1 MPYRSHLLV
10 MLIAVCAA
18 GLAACSPSDSAQSTA
33 LAAVPARLLNFW
45 QTAEDRLSTEEP
57 AHEWRFF
64 AENGDRIRLAVQS
77 AGSIEAALTAAS
89 GLMLGEGLDQ
99 MHTLSETGIYVL
111 RVSLAGSADARYTVT
126 LSYTDRPTPTVP
138 TPTFTPTPTSTLT
151 PSPTRTWTPTPT
163 LTHTPS
169 QTPSPTLT
177 PSRTFT
183 PSPTATPSAT
193 PTPVYLDLGT
203 LRGELSAGEMV
214 DAVFISSFERHIY
227 TFEASAGQYATL
239 SMLPRDATD
248 PAMTLYDPA
257 GRALAYDDNS
267 GDGRAALLRAIR
279 LDRDGL
285 YIVQTVTNGAIGG
298 YSLRL
303 DLDSAAPTRIP
314 WTPEPTATLV
324 TGMATPLPPERDLL
338 SDHQPMRGS
347 IDRPGA
353 FRRYFINV
361 PAEAVLT
368 IAAYPAEGSGLLPRL
383 QVITPAGESLF
394 EVGSRREN
402 AGAALAPALGALEA
416 GIYSIFVTGDNRT
429 TGDFVIAFGYGVS
442 YAETLRGE
450 LRSSETVE
458 GALDRRGLR
467 DTWSLVLHEG
477 DVIAVNIQALVG
489 GFLPLI
495 ELAAPDG
502 RIIAR
507 AENGSA
513 VQIDSVSAPLSGI
526 YHLRV
531 SGREASSFGLYRLSW
546 DYVRAAPTSTPR
558 GPSLPVLTAAAVI
571 PPRTYLTFPFQ
582 ADAGARIRVSVTALE
597 PTLDPVAAL
606 LGPAG
611 EVILEVDDSGS
622 SLDPE
627 FEVALE
633 ESGTY
638 TLRVH
643 GFNESFGRAEIRVE
657 LLFPLP

>member
-1 MPYRSHLLV
+1 MRYRSRLLV
-10 MLIAVCAA
+10 MVIAVCAL
-18 GLAACSPSDSAQSTA
+18 GLAACSPSEPAQPAA

-45 QTAEDRLSTEEP
+45 QTAEDRLSTAEP
-57 AHEWRFF
+57 VHEWRFF
-64 AENGDRIRLAVQS
+64 AESGDRIRLVVQS
-77 AGSIEAALTAAS
+77 DAAVEAALAAAS
-89 GLMLGEGLDQ
+89 GSALGEGLDQ
-99 MHTLSETGIYVL
+99 VHTLGETGIYVL
-111 RVSLAGSADARYTVT
+111 RVSLAGAAEGRYTVT

-138 TPTFTPTPTSTLT
+138 TPTFTPTPTVTLT
-151 PSPTRTWTPTPT
+151 PTPTRTWTPTPT
-163 LTHTPS
+163 PSSTSTPTRTPS
-169 QTPSPTLT
+169 WTPSA
-177 PSRTFT
+177 TFT
-183 PSPTATPSAT
+183 PSPSFTPSIT
-193 PTPVYLDLGT
+193 PTPVYIELGT
-203 LRGELSAGEMV
+203 LRGELSAGETL

-227 TFEASAGQYATL
+227 TFEARAGQYVTL

-248 PAMTLYDPA
+248 PAMTLFDPA

-267 GDGRAALLRAIR
+267 GGGRAALLRAIR
-279 LDRDGL
+279 LDQDGL
-285 YIVQTVTNGAIGG
+285 YIVQAVTNGAIGG

-303 DLDSAAPTRIP
+303 DLDAAAPTRIP
-314 WTPEPTATLV
+314 WTPEPTATFV
-324 TGMATPLPPERDLL
+324 TGMATPLPPEYDQL
-338 SDHQPMRGS
+338 SDHQPQRGS

-353 FRRYFINV
+353 FRRYFIHV

-368 IAAYPAEGSGLLPRL
+368 IAAYPAEGSALLPRL

-429 TGDFVIAFGYGVS
+429 TGDFLIAFGYGTS
-442 YAETLRGE
+442 YAEMLRGE
-450 LRSSETVE
+450 LRSGETVE

-467 DTWSLVLHEG
+467 DTWSLALHQG
-477 DVIAVNIQALVG
+477 DVIAINMQALVG

-513 VQIDSVSAPLSGI
+513 LQIDAVSAPMSGV
-526 YHLRV
+526 YHLRI
-531 SGREASSFGLYRLSW
+531 SGREASSFGLYRLWW
-546 DYVRAAPTSTPR
+546 DYVSAAPTSTPR
-558 GPSLPVLTAAAVI
+558 APALPVLTTSASI
-571 PPRTYLTFPFQ
+571 PPRTYLAFPFQ
-582 ADAGARIRVSVTALE
+582 GEAGTRIRVSVTALE

-611 EVILEVDDSGS
+611 EVILEVDDSHG

-627 FEVALE
+627 FEIALE

-638 TLRVH
+638 TLRVN

-657 LLFPLP
+657 LLIPLP